1 MAQYLDDW
9 GCLNIQ
15 GTTVVKCFDDL
26 IPVGG
31 YVKIPEGVTSIG
43 EEAFSSCDSLTS
55 VTIPE
60 GVTEIGRWAF
70 SCGNLVAVAL
80 PRSVRKIGFRAFGGC
95 EYLTIYY
102 AGKEVNWRSIDRE
115 TRFMRPYTTYYDYGP
130 VFEPGTRIQY
140 NWQGPAP
147 VPKKFTGRTDLTS
160 VVIPDGTRLIREGEY
175 KDCVNLM
182 SVVIPRSV
190 KRIGNNAFTDCKCLS
205 VYYEGSRAEFYTIS
219 WQDYPFH
226 CTMRIEYNWSLQ
238 KPPHPIKTSGPAV
251 ASIPA
256 GTKEI
261 REKAFEGCMHLRS
274 AVIPDGVRSIG
285 TSAFYGCGELSS
297 VDIPDSVQEIG
308 RASFFGCRALTD
320 LFIPRGVKSIASAA
334 FSACERLR
342 GVTIPAGVR
351 SIEGWTFCGCEGL
364 TSVTIPDG
372 VTGIGDCAFSGCV
385 RLAAVAIPMS
395 VKSIDDQAFYKCDT
409 LTVYYAGS
417 EADWKKVRQGEQVFT
432 GSAKIQYKWRGLAPG
447 DVVRERPPRKQAAGG
462 TTSGSVPRQGGGTA
476 RGAGGFDLTHMT
488 IPDGTTEIRPYAF
501 MGCATLESVVI
512 PGSVTRIGENAFA
525 GCSRLASVT
534 FSKGVAHIGTDAFSG
549 CPLKEVHYGGGKD
562 EWLAITGDRPR
573 SKGIKVNL
581 YPKGL
586 PS

>member
-1 MAQYLDDW
+1 MAQYLDDG

-43 EEAFSSCDSLTS
+43 GHAFDGCKSLTSVTIPDSVTSIGDNAFNGCWYLTSVTIHEGVRSIGESAFGRCGNLDVVALPRSVRRIEDYAFYGCECPTVYYAGKEVDWRRISQGESVFEPGARVQYNWQGPAPVSKKSMGRTDLTSVVIPDGTTEILAGEYEDCKNLRSVTIPEGVTDIGQLAFSGCKSLTS

-60 GVTEIGRWAF
+60 GVTDIGQLAF
-70 SCGNLVAVAL
+70 YGCKNLKAVAL
-80 PRSVRKIGFRAFGGC
+80 PRSVRKIMWQAFIGC
-95 EYLTIYY
+95 KCLTVYY
-102 AGKEVNWRSIDRE
+102 AGKEVNWRCIDRE
-115 TRFMRPYTTYYDYGP
+115 EILNLCSGIERSP

-147 VPKKFTGRTDLTS
+147 
-160 VVIPDGTRLIREGEY
+160 
-175 KDCVNLM
+175 
-182 SVVIPRSV
+182 
-190 KRIGNNAFTDCKCLS
+190 
-205 VYYEGSRAEFYTIS
+205 
-219 WQDYPFH
+219 
-226 CTMRIEYNWSLQ
+226 
-238 KPPHPIKTSGPAV
+238 
-251 ASIPA
+251 
-256 GTKEI
+256 
-261 REKAFEGCMHLRS
+261 
-274 AVIPDGVRSIG
+274 
-285 TSAFYGCGELSS
+285 
-297 VDIPDSVQEIG
+297 
-308 RASFFGCRALTD
+308 
-320 LFIPRGVKSIASAA
+320 
-334 FSACERLR
+334 
-342 GVTIPAGVR
+342 
-351 SIEGWTFCGCEGL
+351 
-364 TSVTIPDG
+364 
-372 VTGIGDCAFSGCV
+372 
-385 RLAAVAIPMS
+385 
-395 VKSIDDQAFYKCDT
+395 
-409 LTVYYAGS
+409 
-417 EADWKKVRQGEQVFT
+417 
-432 GSAKIQYKWRGLAPG
+432 G
-447 DVVRERPPRKQAAGG
+447 DVARERPPKKQAAGG
-462 TTSGSVPRQGGGTA
+462 TTSGSVPRQDTAQRQKPPKKPAGGGTA

-512 PGSVTRIGENAFA
+512 PGSVTKIGENAFA